1 MKRGWIVGLACTG
14 LAATVMALIAEQVG
28 NNVSDQ
34 ELALL
39 VEQVRRAAVACYASE
54 GRYPQSLSY
63 LEEEYG
69 LRYDKERFIVRYDAF
84 ASNIMP
90 DIGVHVRGENP

>member
-14 LAATVMALIAEQVG
+14 LAAMVMALIAEQVG

>member
-14 LAATVMALIAEQVG
+14 LAAMVMALIAEQVG

-90 DIGVHVRGENP
+90 DIAVHVRGENP

>member
-14 LAATVMALIAEQVG
+14 LAAMVMALIAEQVG

-54 GRYPQSLSY
+54 GRYPQSLSH

>member
-14 LAATVMALIAEQVG
+14 LAAMVMALIAEQVG

-90 DIGVHVRGENP
+90 DIGVYVRGENP